1 MNNDSKDWLRS
12 GDMVNAIHNDYSELE
27 ENEAENVMVKT
38 NLKFGN
44 IEVEITSYD
53 VTESKKHIN
62 DDYNVIQQEGLDK
75 IILEKY
81 LPWLKGDSF
90 LDKDDSKI
98 LEGLKL
104 YEVTYRYS
112 FICAKY
118 SPTNKDD
125 YFGKFEFCFE
135 SGSEYTDDIFEAVA
149 MQVYIYDG
157 KIVKVS
163 GYDI

>member
-12 GDMVNAIHNDYSELE
+12 GDMANAIYNDYPELKD
-27 ENEAENVMVKT
+27 EAENIIVRS
-38 NLKFGN
+38 NLKFRD
-44 IEVEITSYD
+44 ID
-53 VTESKKHIN
+53 VVISDDDIIKSKKHIN
-62 DDYNVIQQEGLDK
+62 DDYNVINQEGLDK
-75 IILEKY
+75 IILEKF
-81 LPWLKGDSF
+81 LPWLKGNDY
-90 LDKDDSKI
+90 LDRDDKKI

-125 YFGKFEFCFE
+125 YFGQFEFCFE
-135 SGSEYTDDIFEAVA
+135 SGSEYTDDILEAVA
-149 MQVYIYDG
+149 MQVYIYNG